1 MLVALS
7 ILAIGAFA
15 AGVIRRLKL
24 DTEEEKAF
32 RAQLSGGV
40 RLDNPAGAGP
50 LLS

>member
-1 MLVALS
+1 MLVAVA
-7 ILAIGAFA
+7 ILAMGGFA

-32 RAQLSGGV
+32 RAQLTGGV
-40 RLDNPAGAGP
+40 RLDDRSP